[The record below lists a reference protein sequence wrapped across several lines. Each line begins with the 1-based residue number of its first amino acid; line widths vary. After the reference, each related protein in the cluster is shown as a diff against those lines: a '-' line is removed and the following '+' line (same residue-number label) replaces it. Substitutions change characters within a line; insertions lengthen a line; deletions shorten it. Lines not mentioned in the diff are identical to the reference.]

1 MSNIIDSIRQENARN
16 DLPEFG
22 IGDTI
27 RCKMQIRE
35 GGKTRIQNYEGV
47 VIARRGTANEKAIT
61 VRKISNGIAVER
73 VLPLES
79 PNLTG
84 IDVVRYGRV
93 RRAKL
98 YYLRALTGKKAR
110 IRERRVFKKK

>member
-1 MSNIIDSIRQENARN
+1 MSNVIDSIRQENLRD
-16 DLPEFG
+16 DLPEFA

-27 RCKMQIRE
+27 RCKMRIRE
-35 GGKTRIQNYEGV
+35 AGKERIQNYEGV
-47 VIARRGTANEKAIT
+47 VMAQQGTANEESIT

-73 VLPLES
+73 VLPLQS

-84 IDVVRYGRV
+84 IEVIRRGRI

-98 YYLRALTGKKAR
+98 YYLRALTGRKAR
-110 IRERRVFKKK
+110 IREKLYIKK